1 MRKVMKQNIYVVE
14 RYTKKMFGKTLQ
26 KIKIKRSMQYI
37 DIFWNGTYIFLK
49 KNLFYF
55 TQINLKNVYIH
66 VIL

>member
-37 DIFWNGTYIFLK
+37 DIF
-49 KNLFYF
+49 
-55 TQINLKNVYIH
+55 
-66 VIL
+66 